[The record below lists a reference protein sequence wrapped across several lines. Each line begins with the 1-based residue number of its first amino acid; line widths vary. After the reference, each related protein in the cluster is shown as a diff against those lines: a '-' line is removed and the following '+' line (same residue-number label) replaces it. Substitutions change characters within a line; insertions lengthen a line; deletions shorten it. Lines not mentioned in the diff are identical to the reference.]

1 MKGFLWFIAGFI
13 VGVGCTMLLGLG
25 ASAADDGRTFF
36 VEPEECIVS
45 GGSLEVFQAI
55 GNGTALVKRKNAS
68 YDDLIMLL
76 QAEENVEFY
85 DDQVIKIPAGKCAR
99 QVGVYKYKNRM
110 DMVNT
115 VPIVKIME

>member
-13 VGVGCTMLLGLG
+13 VGVGCIMLLGLG